1 MRTRDRTGRER
12 QCSRRADERAE
23 EERRRDAKSAVVCCV
38 SPLGS
43 FSSFLLFSRSLD
55 PFVACLESLGLL
67 LYALPRLGLAL
78 TLEFALYTVANAC
91 VWLLHSRWCVLLLS
105 FPRTPVPPSLRTLGA
120 WSPHFQLLGFL
131 VSAVPPASVTAV
143 AVCQLGD
150 PFLHCEEEREKR
162 RRVFCFFL
170 LLGMYVVL
178 VFSSPFSFTLFLF
191 SFLWLFLWSIVCCY
205 SFRYVR
211 GFCICKGGCVLEVFF
226 VLFLCCSPWLLQL
239 MILMPYLSAVER
251 AVGGIGNLL
260 RWLLTS
266 PRNPPKKRRRNL
278 PRRRRNPRLPSLP
291 VCPWLIPLTCWYVP
305 TSPFHLS
312 AF

>member
-1 MRTRDRTGRER
+1 MRTRERTGRER

-23 EERRRDAKSAVVCCV
+23 EERGRDAKSAVVCCV

-43 FSSFLLFSRSLD
+43 FSSFLLFSRSPD

-150 PFLHCEEEREKR
+150 PFLHCEEEREEAPSFLFFPSR
-162 RRVFCFFL
+162 GYVCSPCFFFPFL
-170 LLGMYVVL
+170 LHALLVL
-178 VFSSPFSFTLFLF
+178 VSVAFSL
-191 SFLWLFLWSIVCCY
+191 VY
-205 SFRYVR
+205 
-211 GFCICKGGCVLEVFF
+211 CVLLFF
-226 VLFLCCSPWLLQL
+226 SVRERFL
-239 MILMPYLSAVER
+239 YL
-251 AVGGIGNLL
+251 
-260 RWLLTS
+260 
-266 PRNPPKKRRRNL
+266 
-278 PRRRRNPRLPSLP
+278 
-291 VCPWLIPLTCWYVP
+291 
-305 TSPFHLS
+305 
-312 AF
+312 